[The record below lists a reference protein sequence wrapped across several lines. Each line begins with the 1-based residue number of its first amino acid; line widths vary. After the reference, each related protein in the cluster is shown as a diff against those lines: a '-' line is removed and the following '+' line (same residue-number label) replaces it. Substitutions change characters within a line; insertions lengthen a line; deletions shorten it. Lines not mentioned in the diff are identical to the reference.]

1 MSTNPYQA
9 NHKGNIGGDH
19 EALGQNA
26 PDQPFKY
33 GNSDPMS
40 NGTGH
45 TNGFHMKNEV
55 IMPTEEGYQTSTGED
70 RKQEIWA
77 DKDKNGKAN
86 GNGNGETIALSSLNL
101 AHHQNLEMNMGE
113 EYKPADF
120 SDRKTRNGFIKKVF
134 GILSVQLFI
143 TFMFVLATVLS
154 ADLQSGLLKYW
165 YVAIISS
172 VISLI
177 VVYVIIYTRL
187 GRKVPWNYILLFIFT
202 ICQTVT
208 VGFVTANT
216 VKASEKGPM
225 TVALA
230 VGLTAA
236 IVISLSLFAACTK
249 KDFTKCGPFLMV
261 CLVALMIGSICF
273 YFFFKRSMILNLII
287 SVAGVIIFGLYLI
300 MDIQMVIGDK
310 KRKIQKDDYIIG
322 AMMLYIDV
330 IQIFMYLLQLI
341 GAVSR

>member
-1 MSTNPYQA
+1 MSTNPYQV
-9 NHKGNIGGDH
+9 NPRGNIGEDH
-19 EALGQNA
+19 QAPGQNV
-26 PDQPFKY
+26 PDQPFNY
-33 GNSDPMS
+33 GNSNAMS

-45 TNGFHMKNEV
+45 TNGLHMKNEV
-55 IMPTEEGYQTSTGED
+55 IMPTEEGYQTTTGED
-70 RKQEIWA
+70 RKQNIWA

-86 GNGNGETIALSSLNL
+86 GNAETIALTSLNV
-101 AHHQNLEMNMGE
+101 AHRQNLEMQMGE

-120 SDRKTRNGFIKKVF
+120 TDRKTRNGFIKKVF

-143 TFMFVLATVLS
+143 TFMFTLATVLS
-154 ADLQSGLLKYW
+154 SELQAGLLKHW
-165 YVAIISS
+165 YVMIISA
-172 VISLI
+172 VISMI
-177 VVYVIIYTRL
+177 IIYVIIYTRL

-202 ICQTVT
+202 VCQSVT
-208 VGFVTANT
+208 VGYVTAIT
-216 VKASEKGPM
+216 VRASEKGPM

-230 VGLTAA
+230 AGLTAA

-273 YFFFKRSMILNLII
+273 YFFFRRSMILNLII
-287 SVAGVIIFGLYLI
+287 CVAGVIIFGLYLI

-322 AMMLYIDV
+322 AMMLYIDI
-330 IQIFMYLLQLI
+330 IQIFLYLLQLI
-341 GAVSR
+341 GAVNR